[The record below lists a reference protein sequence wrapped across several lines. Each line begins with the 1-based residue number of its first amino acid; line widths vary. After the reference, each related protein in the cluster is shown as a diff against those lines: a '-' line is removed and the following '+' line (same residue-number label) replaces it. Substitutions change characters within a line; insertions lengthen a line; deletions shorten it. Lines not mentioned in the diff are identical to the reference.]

1 MNESVNLAAAGNETV
16 SPSTDIDNPD
26 NLNFWEPGDEEK
38 PANSGQGAEG
48 IEGEVLEGEI
58 IQNDQTGETAD
69 NAEGDEPADAENGE
83 AANEADNQIITL
95 KGGDQVPLSEL
106 KLGYLRERD
115 YRYKTQEVA
124 NKGRTLEGMTTRV
137 TNTVKGIASYLAER
151 LPPEPPRQLAFQNPV
166 EYTRQKAMY
175 DEGLANINQIIELA
189 NESTSVAGELTSS
202 MNEETLQAES
212 EKLAQVFPQTTKDEG
227 RKAFFDQA
235 FTAAREL
242 GFSDQELQGVSDHRL
257 FGLAYYAQIGMKAEQ
272 ARTKA
277 LTKVTAAPP
286 ATPNPRPNGGAN
298 QQVRQNKDAMQ
309 RLSKTG
315 SIRDALAVDF
325 D

>member
-1 MNESVNLAAAGNETV
+1 MNESVNPAFAGNETV
-16 SPSTDIDNPD
+16 APSTDIDNPD
-26 NLNFWEPGDEEK
+26 NLNFWEPGDDKK
-38 PANSGQGAEG
+38 PANSEQGTEG
-48 IEGEVLEGEI
+48 IKGETAETIVDGQEA
-58 IQNDQTGETAD
+58 GETAD
-69 NAEGDEPADAENGE
+69 NAEGDELANAENGE

-115 YRYKTQEVA
+115 YRYKTQDVA

-189 NESTSVAGELTSS
+189 NDSTSVAGELTSS
-202 MNEETLQAES
+202 MSEETLQAES
-212 EKLAQVFPQTTKDEG
+212 ERLAQAFPQTMQEEG
-227 RKAFFDQA
+227 RTAFFNQA
-235 FTAAREL
+235 FDAAREL
-242 GFSDQELQGVSDHRL
+242 GFSDAELKGIVDHRL
-257 FGLAYYAQIGMKAEQ
+257 FGLAYYARIGMKAEE
-272 ARTKA
+272 AKGKA
-277 LTKVTAAPP
+277 LQKVTAAPP
-286 ATPNPRPNGGAN
+286 ATPKARPNGGAS
-298 QQVRQNKDAMQ
+298 QQVRSSKDAMQ

-315 SIRDALAVDF
+315 SMRDAMAIDF